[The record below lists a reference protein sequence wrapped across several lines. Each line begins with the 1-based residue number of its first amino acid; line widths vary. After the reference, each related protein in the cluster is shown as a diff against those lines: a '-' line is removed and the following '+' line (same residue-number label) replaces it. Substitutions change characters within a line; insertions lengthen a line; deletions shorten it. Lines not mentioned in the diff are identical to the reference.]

1 MIRRIPAIVKGPLIV
16 ALAAGAVFLA
26 MKWAYGGFGDYY
38 TLSMNLPRAGQQLQQ
53 GSDVRMRGVVIGKVQ
68 LIRLAGRHV
77 RLSLQ
82 IDRQYHVPRSATA
95 YVDLKT
101 LLGAK
106 FVDLRVPSFHGP
118 FLGNG
123 SVIRHTHI
131 GPELEDALADGVNV
145 LSAIRPNDL
154 ATIIHELA
162 LGARGNGEAIA
173 RGLRANAQLSGVFA
187 STLKPQ
193 LQELH
198 DFTVVFGA
206 LKNKGVDLNRLADAI
221 NQGAPVYASARA
233 HRLLREAL
241 VALRPFSENLADLL
255 ILNRRDW
262 DRMIDSGDRVLGAI
276 AARPAGL
283 QRLVLGLY
291 QYVHKLGGMP
301 PVLRDGTGQAP
312 FTGFI
317 GGGSSKQN
325 REDICGALPKKIRKN
340 VPICTEGE

>member
-1 MIRRIPAIVKGPLIV
+1 MIRRIPAIVKGPVIL
-16 ALAAGAVFLA
+16 ALTAGAIFLA
-26 MKWAYGGFGDYY
+26 IKWAYGGFGDYY

-53 GSDVRMRGVVIGKVQ
+53 GSDVRMRGVVIGEVQ
-68 LIRLAGRHV
+68 QIGLAGRHV
-77 RLSLQ
+77 RLTLQ
-82 IDRQYHVPRSATA
+82 IDRKYHVPQSAA
-95 YVDLKT
+95 AFVDLKT

-118 FLGNG
+118 FLENG

-154 ATIIHELA
+154 ATIIHELSV
-162 LGARGNGEAIA
+162 GARGNGTAIA

-187 STLKPQ
+187 STLEPQ

-198 DFTVVFGA
+198 DFNVVFGA

-221 NQGAPVYASARA
+221 NQGAPVYASPRA

-241 VALRPFSENLADLL
+241 LALRPFSDNLADLL
-255 ILNRRDW
+255 ILNRQDW
-262 DRMIDSGDRVLGAI
+262 DRLMDSGDKVLGAI
-276 AARPAGL
+276 AARPQGL
-283 QRLVLGLY
+283 RRLVLGLY

-301 PVLRDGTGQAP
+301 PMLRDGTGQAP
-312 FTGFI
+312 FTAFM

-325 REDICGALPKKIRKN
+325 RKDLCGAIPKPIRKT
-340 VPICTEGE
+340 VPMCKGGP